1 MWFKNLL
8 VYRIKAD
15 TRLKADTVEEKL
27 KEHAL
32 QPCGSF
38 EMESRGWVAPR
49 TENRFLH
56 SLERQWLLMFG
67 VNQKLLPGSVITQT
81 AKERAAKLAQKQEH
95 PVGRK
100 QMRDIRER
108 VIEEL
113 MPKALSRRRTLGA
126 WVDPVNHWL
135 VLDTAADKKAD
146 ELLESLIRAGIE
158 LDAKRLDC
166 QQSPAAQMTLW
177 LSSGKI
183 PAPFTI
189 DQDLELRA
197 AGESRATV
205 RYVNHPLEGREI
217 RDHISGGKSATRL
230 GMTWKNR
237 ISFVLTDQLQI
248 KRVAFLD
255 ILKGDGESQADGA
268 DSADHAEEQFDI
280 DFALMTGE
288 LAAMLA
294 DLTKALG
301 GEKKSA

>member
-8 VYRIKAD
+8 VYRIKPD
-15 TRLKADTVEEKL
+15 TRLKPDGVEEKL
-27 KEHAL
+27 KAHAL
-32 QPCGSF
+32 QPCGSY
-38 EMESRGWVAPR
+38 EMESRGWLAPR
-49 TENRFLH
+49 GEERFLH
-56 SLERQWLLMFG
+56 SLERQWLIQFG
-67 VNQKLLPGSVITQT
+67 VNQKLLPGSVVTQT

-100 QMRDIRER
+100 QMREIRER
-108 VIEEL
+108 VLEEL

-126 WVDPVNHWL
+126 WIDPVNGWL
-135 VLDTAADKKAD
+135 VVDSAADKKAD
-146 ELLESLIRAGIE
+146 ELLESLIGAEVDLG
-158 LDAKRLDC
+158 AKRLEC

-189 DQDLELRA
+189 DQDLELKA
-197 AGESRATV
+197 PGESRATV

-217 RDHISGGKSATRL
+217 REHIAGGKAATRL

-255 ILKGDGESQADGA
+255 IMKDETSDQAEDE
-268 DSADHAEEQFDI
+268 EEQFDI
-280 DFALMTGE
+280 DFALMAGE
-288 LAAMLA
+288 LGAMLG
-294 DLTKALG
+294 DLAEALG
-301 GEKKSA
+301 GMKDG

>member
-8 VYRIKAD
+8 VFRIKPD
-15 TRLKADTVEEKL
+15 THLKADAVEAKL
-27 KEHAL
+27 KARAL

-38 EMESRGWVAPR
+38 EMESRGWVAPLSEER
-49 TENRFLH
+49 YLH
-56 SLERQWLLMFG
+56 SLERQWLIQFG

-95 PVGRK
+95 LVGRK

-108 VIEEL
+108 VLEEL

-126 WVDPVNHWL
+126 WIDPVNGWL
-135 VLDTAADKKAD
+135 VVDTAADKKAD
-146 ELLESLIRAGIE
+146 ELLESLIGAE
-158 LDAKRLDC
+158 VDLQAKRLDC
-166 QQSPAAQMTLW
+166 QKSPSAQMTLW

-189 DQDLELRA
+189 DQDLELKA

-237 ISFVLTDQLQI
+237 ISFVLTEQLQI

-255 ILKGDGESQADGA
+255 ILKGETESQAED
-268 DSADHAEEQFDI
+268 AEEQFDI
-280 DFALMTGE
+280 DFALMTDE

-301 GEKKSA
+301 GEKRSS

>member
-15 TRLKADTVEEKL
+15 TRLKADDVEGKL
-27 KEHAL
+27 RENAL

-38 EMESRGWVAPR
+38 EMESRGWVPPHAADETR
-49 TENRFLH
+49 YLH
-56 SLERQWLLMFG
+56 SLERQWLLQLG
-67 VNQKLLPGSVITQT
+67 TNQKILPGSVITQT

-100 QMRDIRER
+100 QMREIRDR

-126 WVDPVNHWL
+126 WIDPVNHWL
-135 VLDTAADKKAD
+135 VVDTAADKKAD
-146 ELLESLIRAGIE
+146 ELLESLIGADVDLEAR
-158 LDAKRLDC
+158 RLEC

-177 LSSGKI
+177 LSSGHI

-217 RDHISGGKSATRL
+217 REHISGGKVATRL

-237 ISFVLTDQLQI
+237 VSFVLTDQLQI

-255 ILKGDGESQADGA
+255 ILKGDNESQSD
-268 DSADHAEEQFDI
+268 DAEEQFDI

-288 LAAMLA
+288 LASMLE

-301 GEKKSA
+301 GEKKGG

>member
-8 VYRIKAD
+8 VYRIHANAD
-15 TRLKADTVEEKL
+15 LNADTVEAQL
-27 KEHAL
+27 KKHAL

-49 TENRFLH
+49 VEERFLH
-56 SLERQWLLMFG
+56 SLERQWLLLFG
-67 VNQKLLPGSVITQT
+67 VNQKLLPAAVINQT
-81 AKERAAKLAQKQEH
+81 ARERAAKLAQTQEH

-100 QMRDIRER
+100 QMRDIRGR
-108 VIEEL
+108 VLEEL

-126 WVDPVNHWL
+126 WIDPVNGWL
-135 VLDTAADKKAD
+135 VMDTAADKKAD
-146 ELLESLIRAGIE
+146 ELLESLNRADIA
-158 LDAKRLDC
+158 LNAQRLDC
-166 QQSPAAQMTLW
+166 RQSPAAQMTLW
-177 LSSGKI
+177 LSSGSV

-197 AGESRATV
+197 AGDSRATV

-217 RDHISGGKSATRL
+217 REHIAGGKSATRL

-255 ILKGDGESQADGA
+255 ILKGETQSQAED
-268 DSADHAEEQFDI
+268 AEEQFDI

-288 LAAMLA
+288 LAALFA

-301 GEKKSA
+301 GEKKTA

>member
-8 VYRIKAD
+8 VYRLKPD
-15 TRLKADTVEEKL
+15 TRLKSDTVEEKL
-27 KEHAL
+27 KENAL

-49 TENRFLH
+49 AEDRFLH
-56 SLERQWLLMFG
+56 SLERQWLITFG

-81 AKERAAKLAQKQEH
+81 AKERAAKLADKQEH

-100 QMRDIRER
+100 QMREIRER

-113 MPKALSRRRTLGA
+113 MPKALSRRRTLAA
-126 WVDPVNHWL
+126 WIDPVNGWL
-135 VLDTAADKKAD
+135 AVDTAAAKKAD
-146 ELLESLIRAGIE
+146 ELLESLIAADIDIDVKPLE
-158 LDAKRLDC
+158 C
-166 QQSPAAQMTLW
+166 QQSPSAQMTLW

-189 DQDLELRA
+189 DQDLELKA
-197 AGESRATV
+197 AGESRAIV

-217 RDHISGGKSATRL
+217 RDHISGGKTATRL

-255 ILKGDGESQADGA
+255 ILKGETENQAED
-268 DSADHAEEQFDI
+268 AEEQFDI

-288 LAAMLA
+288 LSAMLA

-301 GEKKSA
+301 GEKKGA

>member
-8 VYRIKAD
+8 IYRLTSVI
-15 TRLKADTVEEKL
+15 RLKADAVEAKL
-27 KEHAL
+27 KENAL

-49 TENRFLH
+49 AEDHFLH
-56 SLERQWLLMFG
+56 SLERQWLITFG

-81 AKERAAKLAQKQEH
+81 AKERAGKLAQKQEH

-100 QMRDIRER
+100 QMREIRER
-108 VIEEL
+108 VLEEL

-126 WVDPVNHWL
+126 WIDPVNGWL
-135 VLDTAADKKAD
+135 VVDTAADKKAD
-146 ELLESLIRAGIE
+146 ELLESLISAEIE
-158 LDAKRLDC
+158 FEIKRLEC
-166 QQSPAAQMTLW
+166 QQSPAAQMNLW

-189 DQDLELRA
+189 DQDLELKA
-197 AGESRATV
+197 SGDSRATV
-205 RYVNHPLEGREI
+205 RYVNHPLEGKEI
-217 RDHISGGKSATRL
+217 RDHIAGGKTATRL

-255 ILKGDGESQADGA
+255 ILKGETESQAED
-268 DSADHAEEQFDI
+268 AEEQFDI

-288 LAAMLA
+288 LAALLA

-301 GEKKSA
+301 GEKKSG

>member
-8 VYRIKAD
+8 VYRLKPD
-15 TRLKADTVEEKL
+15 TRLKADEVEEKL
-27 KEHAL
+27 KENAL

-38 EMESRGWVAPR
+38 EMESRGWVPPR
-49 TENRFLH
+49 GEERYLH
-56 SLERQWLLMFG
+56 SLERQWLIMHG
-67 VNQKLLPGSVITQT
+67 VNQKILPSSVITQT
-81 AKERAAKLAQKQEH
+81 TKERAAKLAERQEH
-95 PVGRK
+95 PPGRK
-100 QMRDIRER
+100 QLRELRER

-113 MPKALSRRRTLGA
+113 MPKALSRRRTLAA
-126 WVDPVNHWL
+126 WIDPVHGW
-135 VLDTAADKKAD
+135 VAVDTAADKKAD
-146 ELLESLIRAGIE
+146 ELLESFIAMNI
-158 LDAKRLDC
+158 DIDVKRLET
-166 QQSPAAQMTLW
+166 QHSPSAQMTLW
-177 LSSGKI
+177 LNSGEI

-197 AGESRATV
+197 SGESRATV

-217 RDHISGGKSATRL
+217 REHIAAGKVATRL

-237 ISFVLTDQLQI
+237 ISFVLTEQLQV

-255 ILKGDGESQADGA
+255 ILKNETENQAED
-268 DSADHAEEQFDI
+268 AEEQFDI

-301 GEKKSA
+301 GEKKA

>member
-8 VYRIKAD
+8 VYRLNPD

-27 KEHAL
+27 KEFSL

-49 TENRFLH
+49 GDDRYLH
-56 SLERQWLLMFG
+56 SLDRQWLIMFG

-81 AKERAAKLAQKQEH
+81 AKERAAKLAEKQEH

-100 QMRDIRER
+100 QMREIRER

-126 WVDPVNHWL
+126 WIDPVNNWL
-135 VLDTAADKKAD
+135 AVDTAADKKAD
-146 ELLESLIRAGIE
+146 ALLESLIAADVDFEAR
-158 LDAKRLDC
+158 RLETKH
-166 QQSPAAQMTLW
+166 SPAAQMTLW
-177 LSSGKI
+177 LSAGNI
-183 PAPFTI
+183 PAPFTV
-189 DQDLELRA
+189 DQDLELKA
-197 AGESRATV
+197 SGESRATV

-217 RDHISGGKSATRL
+217 REHIAGGKSATRL

-255 ILKGDGESQADGA
+255 ILKGETESQAED
-268 DSADHAEEQFDI
+268 AEEQFDI

-301 GEKKSA
+301 GEKKSG

>member
-8 VYRIKAD
+8 VYRLKPD
-15 TRLKADTVEEKL
+15 TRLKADSVEEKL
-27 KEHAL
+27 KENAL

-49 TENRFLH
+49 GEERFLH
-56 SLERQWLLMFG
+56 SLERQWLITFG

-100 QMRDIRER
+100 QMREIRER

-126 WVDPVNHWL
+126 WIDPLHGWL
-135 VLDTAADKKAD
+135 VVDTAADKKAD
-146 ELLESLIRAGIE
+146 ELLESLIGAGIE
-158 LDAKRLDC
+158 LEIKRLEC
-166 QQSPAAQMTLW
+166 QRSPAAQMTLW

-189 DQDLELRA
+189 DQDLELQA
-197 AGESRATV
+197 SGESRATV

-217 RDHISGGKSATRL
+217 RDHIAGGKTATRL
-230 GMTWKNR
+230 GLTWKNR
-237 ISFVLTDQLQI
+237 ISFVLTDQLQV

-255 ILKGDGESQADGA
+255 ILKGDSESQAEDA
-268 DSADHAEEQFDI
+268 DEQFDI

-288 LAAMLA
+288 LAAMLD
-294 DLTKALG
+294 DLTQALG
-301 GEKKSA
+301 GEKKGAN

>member
-8 VYRIKAD
+8 VYRLTPD
-15 TRLKADTVEEKL
+15 TRLKADAVEEKL
-27 KEHAL
+27 KENAL

-38 EMESRGWVAPR
+38 EMESRGWVTPR
-49 TENRFLH
+49 SEERFLH
-56 SLERQWLLMFG
+56 SLERQWLIMFG

-100 QMRDIRER
+100 QMREIRER

-113 MPKALSRRRTLGA
+113 MPKALSRRRTLA
-126 WVDPVNHWL
+126 TWIDPVNGWL
-135 VLDTAADKKAD
+135 VVDTAADKKAD
-146 ELLESLIRAGIE
+146 ELLESLIGADIDIE
-158 LDAKRLDC
+158 VKRLEC
-166 QQSPAAQMTLW
+166 QQSPSAQMTLW

-189 DQDLELRA
+189 DQDLELKA
-197 AGESRATV
+197 SGESRATV
-205 RYVNHPLEGREI
+205 RYVNHPLEGKEI
-217 RDHISGGKSATRL
+217 RDHIAGGKTATRL

-255 ILKGDGESQADGA
+255 ILKGETESQAED
-268 DSADHAEEQFDI
+268 AEEQFDI

-288 LAAMLA
+288 LSAMLA
-294 DLTKALG
+294 DLTKVLG
-301 GEKKSA
+301 GEKKSS